1 MFNFLDS
8 MFKEILNTPVDIVT
22 LVSVVFSIN
31 FIRFVLLAETL
42 FIGINAKEKVSLQQ
56 KKK

>member
-1 MFNFLDS
+1 

-42 FIGINAKEKVSLQQ
+42 FIGINAKEKVSLQ
-56 KKK
+56 KKN

>member
-8 MFKEILNTPVDIVT
+8 MFKKILNTPVDIIT

-31 FIRFVLLAETL
+31 FIRFVLLTETL
-42 FIGINAKEKVSLQQ
+42 FIGINAKEKSQFT
-56 KKK
+56 KKN

>member
-8 MFKEILNTPVDIVT
+8 MFKEILNTPVDIVI

-42 FIGINAKEKVSLQQ
+42 FIGINAKEKVSLQ
-56 KKK
+56 KKN